1 MVSQQGVNKWFSR
14 TTIDHRVGPEG
25 GGDGRYA
32 LDQLLDEEVFRR
44 GVAAGEV
51 LDLIALRSGQAIDI
65 EDGVDLGIQTALRQ
79 EVAISLRRGG
89 EAAGRAGG
97 LPQ

>member
-25 GGDGRYA
+25 GGDVEKGF
-32 LDQLLDEEVFRR
+32 LL
-44 GVAAGEV
+44 AGE
-51 LDLIALRSGQAIDI
+51 G
-65 EDGVDLGIQTALRQ
+65 GIQTALRQ

-89 EAAGRAGG
+89 EAAGKANAATGQ
-97 LPQ
+97 LANHFA